1 MRDPAQARASYEEA
15 LKHDDT
21 HEKGTLALARLH
33 LVAGE
38 LDEAQ
43 ALCTTLMR
51 IEPG

>member
-1 MRDPAQARASYEEA
+1 M
-15 LKHDDT
+15 
-21 HEKGTLALARLH
+21 H

-51 IEPG
+51 IDPGSEAGSMMLADLMLQANMYMCVYV